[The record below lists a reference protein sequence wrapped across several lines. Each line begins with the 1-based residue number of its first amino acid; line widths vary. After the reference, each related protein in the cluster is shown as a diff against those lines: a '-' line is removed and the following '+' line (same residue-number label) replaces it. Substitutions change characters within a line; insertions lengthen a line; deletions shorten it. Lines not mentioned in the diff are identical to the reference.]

1 MTVYTYS
8 RVSTESQNVQQQ
20 VQVLEKYNPDYSIS
34 EKFTGTTLDRPK
46 FDKLVKITL
55 KPGDSLI
62 VQDVSRLGRK
72 ASAVF
77 ALAEDLQDRN
87 IKLIVDNLG
96 GLDVTSSAG
105 KLIFTILS
113 GIAAASRETMLER
126 QKIGINRA
134 KAEGRYKG
142 RKALDP
148 VVVKTAKDLV
158 ASGMKKKDVASQ
170 LKIGESTL
178 YKYLAMK

>member
-1 MTVYTYS
+1 MTVYSYS

-20 VQVLEKYNPDYSIS
+20 VQALEKYNPDYAVS
-34 EKFTGTTLDRPK
+34 EKFTGTTLARPK
-46 FDKLVKITL
+46 FEKLVNKTL
-55 KPGDSLI
+55 KSGDTLI
-62 VQDVSRLGRK
+62 VQDVSRLGRR
-72 ASAVF
+72 ASEVL

-126 QKIGINRA
+126 QRIGINRA
-134 KAEGRYKG
+134 KAEGKYVG
-142 RKALDP
+142 RKKLDP
-148 VVVKTAKDLV
+148 AVIKTAKSLLASDMSKKAV
-158 ASGMKKKDVASQ
+158 AKQ

-178 YKYLAMK
+178 YKYLAME